1 MLDSIV
7 TAITPYLVQLIFMG
21 IIAILG
27 MGFKWLKDKDS
38 LTKISIVNFALN
50 SIHNVVVDI
59 AESTK
64 QEVLEG
70 KPDKLDRELIE
81 KIKTIASKK
90 AKKEIPDLLQ
100 NLSGAAKDELDDLI
114 KDWIESY
121 LGKSD

>member
-1 MLDSIV
+1 MLDEIIMAV
-7 TAITPYLVQLIFMG
+7 TPYLVQLIFMG

-27 MGFKWLKDKDS
+27 MAFKWLKDRDS
-38 LTKISIVNFALN
+38 LTKISIVNFALD
-50 SIHNVVVDI
+50 SIQNVVVDI

-70 KPDKLDRELIE
+70 KLDKLDRELIE
-81 KIKTIASKK
+81 KIKTIAARK

-100 NLSGAAKDELDDLI
+100 NLSGAAKDELDGLI

-121 LGKSD
+121 LGKSE